1 MDGQQFV
8 GVLSKQFLFEEF
20 FRNYTGTREE
30 FAQRKVMEFMKTR
43 IETIGEN
50 TRIEEAAA
58 MFITSKVRFIPITN
72 EQNKLLGIVTQQAVF
87 KEYQKIFGNK
97 HNSMAIYTYDI
108 RGVLGKICELIAKE
122 GGDICNMMVIPT
134 DVMDL
139 AEIFL
144 RVEAPDFERVV
155 RALERHGYDVRDVK
169 YNDQK

>member
-1 MDGQQFV
+1 MRVKAIMMPFSKLACISVENTVEETMKIIDEQGLLSLPVVDGQQFV

-87 KEYQKIFGNK
+87 K
-97 HNSMAIYTYDI
+97 
-108 RGVLGKICELIAKE
+108 
-122 GGDICNMMVIPT
+122 
-134 DVMDL
+134 
-139 AEIFL
+139 
-144 RVEAPDFERVV
+144 
-155 RALERHGYDVRDVK
+155 
-169 YNDQK
+169 